1 MVNFRIFQFRFFTT
15 SLQKTHFKSFL
26 AIAKNLKKYILYYAS
41 FAAPED
47 LTFDNSNTF
56 VIYMLIQPEPTKK
69 KKSFFYFTNTYIM
82 AEWSHATLAMCC
94 FNNVLMQEIK

>member
-1 MVNFRIFQFRFFTT
+1 MQKIF
-15 SLQKTHFKSFL
+15 
-26 AIAKNLKKYILYYAS
+26 KKYILYYAS

-82 AEWSHATLAMCC
+82 AEWLHVTLAMRY
-94 FNNVLMQEIK
+94 FNNVLMQEVE